1 MFKKILSAVIA
12 ITLVMGMCSCSEQAS
27 SQSAEPSITTASQKD
42 PDVTQSEPSVIK
54 TEPVEPPA
62 ESGRETVELTSN
74 YSFVKTNSEQKNDAD
89 FLKGLSSFSVEL
101 FKRTVKNDLT
111 NGGSNTLVSPESVA
125 FAMGMTANG
134 ANGSTLRQMQDVLCK
149 GVDIDKFNS
158 NMNLLISKAHNSNTA
173 DSKLSIANSVWVRDK
188 EGLTLNQQFVKNCKE
203 LYNAEMF
210 RAPFDNKT
218 VEALNGWVND
228 KTDKMIPKIIDRF
241 TGNEV
246 MCLVNCVAFDSKWE
260 EEYTE
265 KQEQKDQTF
274 TNAKGQ
280 QVKCTMLGRKE
291 DIYVENG
298 RATGFV
304 KNYKGGKYAFMA
316 VLPNE
321 GTDIGNYVASMSG
334 DEITTLYQNRN
345 CGCNV
350 VTKLPE
356 FTFDY
361 SAEMGDTLA
370 AMGMKEAFTNNADFS
385 KMFENTSVA
394 VNRVIHKTHI
404 ELDAKGTKA
413 AAATAVTMRTNA
425 VSVQEDFKKVIL
437 DRPFLFAIM
446 DTESGLPVFI
456 GTVCDPTVK

>member
-62 ESGRETVELTSN
+62 ESDRETVELTAN
-74 YSFVKTNSEQKNDAD
+74 YSFTKTNSEQKNDAD

-101 FKRTVKNDLT
+101 FKRTVKDDLT

-134 ANGSTLRQMQDVLCK
+134 ANGSTLKQMQDVLCK
-149 GVDIDKFNS
+149 GVDIGKFNS
-158 NMNLLISKAHNSNTA
+158 NMNLLISKAHDSNTA

-321 GTDIGNYVASMSG
+321 GTDIGN
-334 DEITTLYQNRN
+334 
-345 CGCNV
+345 CNV
-350 VTKLPE
+350 VTKRPE

-425 VSVQEDFKKVIL
+425 VPVQEDFKKVIL

-446 DTESGLPVFI
+446 DTESGLPMFI